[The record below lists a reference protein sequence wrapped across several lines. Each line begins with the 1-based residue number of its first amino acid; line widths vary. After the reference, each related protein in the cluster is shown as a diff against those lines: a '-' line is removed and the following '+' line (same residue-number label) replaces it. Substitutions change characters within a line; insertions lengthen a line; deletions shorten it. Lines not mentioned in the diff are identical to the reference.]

1 MSTPRKAKKRPSKA
15 RYKHRKIAPKRKFD
29 PRSIR
34 TIKAGKRGA
43 KLIIGCPMGKYAKGR
58 CRVGTRAI
66 AELKPKKK
74 KKPVKRRNPRTS
86 FQPAAIRVV
95 GIDKTT
101 KKIYYYTVRNSLNTI
116 RTKGK
121 KFFAENIARHQA
133 EHLALRYPEYKWGIE
148 IL

>member
-1 MSTPRKAKKRPSKA
+1 MSTPRTVKKRPSKS

-74 KKPVKRRNPRTS
+74 KKRSVKRKTATN
-86 FQPAAIRVV
+86 PAAYYVV
-95 GIDKTT
+95 AITRST
-101 KKIYYYTVRNSLNTI
+101 KRLYYYTGHGSLVMK
-116 RTKGK
+116 RDK
-121 KFFAENIARHQA
+121 KKAKRYAKENLARHEA
-133 EHLALRYPEYKWGIE
+133 EHMALRYPSHKWGIE
-148 IL
+148 KP